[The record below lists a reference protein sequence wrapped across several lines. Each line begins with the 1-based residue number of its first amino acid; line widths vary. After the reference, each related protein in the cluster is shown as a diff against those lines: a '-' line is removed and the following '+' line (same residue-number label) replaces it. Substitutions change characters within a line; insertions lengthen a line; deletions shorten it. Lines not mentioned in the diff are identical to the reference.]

1 MTPRGTTRLKIWLV
15 IIGVFILG
23 GATGVLLDGVYRLR
37 ASGNARPEMHNGN
50 GHHAEEVIEHMKSD
64 LNLSDDQVTQIRAIL
79 DQTRNDYRALRT
91 EVRPRYD
98 AVRQNARSKIRALLN
113 AEQQRKFDA
122 KVAEIDARRE
132 RDDK

>member
-1 MTPRGTTRLKIWLV
+1 MTPRANTRLKIWLV

-23 GATGVLLDGVYRLR
+23 GATGVLLDGVYRMR
-37 ASGNARPEMHNGN
+37 ASGNARPEMHNN
-50 GHHAEEVIEHMKSD
+50 HHAEEVIEHMKSD
-64 LNLSDDQVTQIRAIL
+64 LNLSDDQVTQVRAIL
-79 DQTRNDYRALRT
+79 DQTRNDYHALRA

-98 AVRQNARSKIRALLN
+98 AVRQNARVKIRALLN

-132 RDDK
+132 RDEK